1 MKPREKAA
9 IVKMSKSTANKIVE
23 CSAKYNGLVGFIED
37 NAEDADNP
45 VMPSDEELKE
55 VKTEYLNLLALASL
69 YKKEAKVTDA
79 DFNKE
84 DSEYEYNDAWLKI
97 QKENYMKFTKRF
109 TVKKADFTEEKVSDA
124 VPLNKSK
131 Y

>member
-1 MKPREKAA
+1 
-9 IVKMSKSTANKIVE
+9 MSKLTANKIDE
-23 CSAKYNGLVGFIED
+23 CLTRYETLVGLIED
-37 NAEDADNP
+37 QAEDADDP
-45 VMPSDEELKE
+45 IKPSDDKLDK
-55 VKTEYLNLLALASL
+55 VLAEYLNLMVLAKS

-84 DSEYEYNDAWLKI
+84 DSEYEYNDTWLKI

-124 VPLNKSK
+124 VPLNQAIIAS
-131 Y
+131 